1 MSVLVRPESINRL
14 FSTVAGRATIPAL
27 QINKNSRF
35 TNASG
40 RNCILSGKVAASN
53 GNLPVACRDCFRRW
67 DGIRLAGVRGC
78 PGCGSVRLVSHP
90 RLFDLSV
97 AHIDCDAFYAS
108 IEKRDR
114 AELTGQPVIVG
125 GGKRGVVSTC
135 CYVART
141 YGVRSAMPMFKALKL
156 CPDAVV
162 IKPRMELYVTEG
174 RAIREMMQRLTP
186 LVEPVSIDE
195 AYLDLSGTDALH
207 GAPPA
212 ISLMKLQKQIEA
224 ELRLTIS
231 VGLASNKFL
240 AKTASEADKPRGFFA
255 LSIDEAPE
263 YLRDKSVRVIGGI
276 GPQFEKKLNGD
287 GIRTVGDIQRLDL
300 KTLVKRYGETGL
312 WLHNCSHGRHERKV
326 DPEGER
332 KSVSSETTFNEDISD
347 ARLLED
353 ILWRLSE
360 RTADRAKESGV
371 EGRVVT
377 LKLKTHD
384 FKSFTRR
391 VSLNEA
397 TQLAQVIFR
406 AAKPMLARETLG
418 QRYRLLGVG
427 ISELVDAKAD
437 AMDLADPKALKRAKA
452 ERASDLAREKFGDA
466 AVKTGRGVRSELT
479 RNRKD

>member
-1 MSVLVRPESINRL
+1 MI
-14 FSTVAGRATIPAL
+14 
-27 QINKNSRF
+27 
-35 TNASG
+35 AS
-40 RNCILSGKVAASN
+40 SN
-53 GNLPVACRDCFRRW
+53 GNLRTACRDCLTAFEGSR
-67 DGIRLAGVRGC
+67 AKC
-78 PGCGSVRLVSHP
+78 SACGSVRVVSHAK
-90 RLFDLSV
+90 LFELSV

-114 AELTGQPVIVG
+114 PELTGLPVIVG

-141 YGVRSAMPMFKALKL
+141 YGVRSAMPMFKALKA
-156 CPDAVV
+156 CPNAVV
-162 IKPRMELYVTEG
+162 IKPRMDLYVEEG
-174 RAIREMMQRLTP
+174 RKIREMMRQLTP

-195 AYLDLSGTDALH
+195 AYLDLSGTDKLH

-212 ISLMKLQKQIEA
+212 ISLMKLQKAVEK
-224 ELRLTIS
+224 ELNLTIS

-255 LSIDEAPE
+255 LSIDEAPD
-263 YLRDKSVRVIGGI
+263 YLGPRSVRVIGGV
-276 GPQFEKKLNGD
+276 GAQFEKKLNAD
-287 GIRTVGDIQRLDL
+287 GIRTVGDIQKMDVQMLI
-300 KTLVKRYGETGL
+300 KRYGETGL
-312 WLHNCSHGRHERKV
+312 WLHNCAFGRHDRKV
-326 DPEGER
+326 DPDGER

-347 ARLLED
+347 PRMLED
-353 ILWRLSE
+353 ILWRLSQ
-360 RTADRAKESGV
+360 RTADRAKDSGV

-384 FKSFTRR
+384 FKTFTRR
-391 VSLNEA
+391 VSLGEA

-406 AAKPMLARETLG
+406 VAKPMLARETMG

-452 ERASDLAREKFGDA
+452 ERASDKARDKFGDN
-466 AVKTGRGVRSELT
+466 AVMTGRGVRIQRARE
-479 RNRKD
+479 KE

>member
-1 MSVLVRPESINRL
+1 
-14 FSTVAGRATIPAL
+14 
-27 QINKNSRF
+27 
-35 TNASG
+35 
-40 RNCILSGKVAASN
+40 LSAKIAASN
-53 GNLPVACRDCFRRW
+53 DNLRTACRDCFARW
-67 DGIRLAGVRGC
+67 EGNRLRCAR
-78 PGCGSVRLVSHP
+78 CGSVRLVSHP
-90 RLFDLSV
+90 KLFELTV

-114 AELTGQPVIVG
+114 PDLTGLPVIVG

-141 YGVRSAMPMFKALKL
+141 YGVGSAMPMFKALKL
-156 CPDAVV
+156 CPNAVV
-162 IKPRMELYVTEG
+162 IKPRMDLYVQEG
-174 RAIREMMQRLTP
+174 RRIREMMQRLTP

-195 AYLDLSGTDALH
+195 AYLDLSGTEALH

-212 ISLMKLQKQIEA
+212 ISLMKLQKAIES

-255 LSIDEAPE
+255 LSIDEAPA
-263 YLRDKSVRVIGGI
+263 YLGPRSVRVIGGV
-276 GPQFEKKLNGD
+276 GAQFEKKLNAD
-287 GIRTVGDIQRLDL
+287 GIRIVSDIQKIDV

-312 WLHNCSHGRHERKV
+312 WLHNCAFGRHARQV
-326 DPEGER
+326 DPAGER
-332 KSVSSETTFNEDISD
+332 KSVSSETTFNEDIAD
-347 ARLLED
+347 PRLLED

-360 RTADRAKESGV
+360 RTADRAKHSGV

-391 VSLNEA
+391 VSLNEP

-406 AAKPMLARETLG
+406 AAKPMLAREALG

-427 ISELVDAKAD
+427 ISELVNAKAD

-452 ERASDLAREKFGDA
+452 ERASDKAREKFGDD
-466 AVKTGRGVRSELT
+466 AVMTGRGVRIQIAREK
-479 RNRKD
+479 RKP